1 MTAMD
6 NDILQLRD
14 TEVFEAI
21 AGETKRQME
30 TLELIASENFTS
42 KAVMQ
47 ACGSVMTNK
56 YAEGYPGKRYYGG
69 CEYVDVAENL
79 ARDRAKKLFGC
90 SYVNVQPHSGSSA
103 NMAVLFAVL
112 KPGDRIMGLDLS
124 HGGHLTHGSPVNFS
138 GQLFEAHSYGV
149 DRETGCID
157 MNRVEEMALQ
167 VRPKLI
173 ICGAS
178 AYSQGFD
185 FKAFRA
191 IADKVGAFLMA
202 DIAHPAGLIAAGLMH
217 DPMPHCHFVT
227 TTTHKTLRG
236 PRGGMIMMGSDFE
249 NPMGITVKTKTGSRV
264 KMMSEVMDAEVM
276 PGIQGGPLMHI
287 IAGKAV
293 SFGEALLP
301 EFREYAVQVKNNAAV
316 MAERFLELGYKIVS
330 GGTKNHLMLLDL
342 RNKNVNGKVAENLL
356 HEAGITVNKNM
367 VPFDDKSPFV
377 TSGIRIGTPAMTT
390 RGMKESESRQI
401 VELIDRVIAGAGSP
415 SVEDICT
422 EVRETVRELCLCF
435 PLDGYGPVF

>member
-1 MTAMD
+1 MD
-6 NDILQLRD
+6 TDILQMQD
-14 TEVFEAI
+14 KEVFEAVVN
-21 AGETKRQME
+21 ETVRQTE

-42 KAVMQ
+42 RAVMQ

-69 CEYVDVAENL
+69 CEFVDVAENL
-79 ARDRAKKLFGC
+79 ARDRAKKLFNC

-103 NMAVLFAVL
+103 NMAVLFSVL

-138 GQLFEAHSYGV
+138 GQLYEAHSYGV
-149 DRETGCID
+149 RRETGCID
-157 MNRVEEMALQ
+157 MNMVEELANK

-185 FKAFRA
+185 FKAFRE
-191 IADKVGAFLMA
+191 IADRIGALLMA
-202 DIAHPAGLIAAGLMH
+202 DIAHPAGLIVAGLLS
-217 DPMPHCHFVT
+217 DPVPHCHFVT

-249 NPMGITVKTKTGSRV
+249 NPLGITIKTKTGSRV
-264 KMMSEVMDAEVM
+264 KMMTEVMDAEVM

-293 SFGEALLP
+293 AFAEALRP
-301 EFREYAVQVKNNAAV
+301 EFRDYALQVKKNAAV
-316 MAERFLELGYKIVS
+316 MADKFSSLGYTIVS

-356 HEAGITVNKNM
+356 HQAGITVNKNM

-390 RGMKESESRQI
+390 RGMKESDSERI
-401 VELIDRVIAGAGSP
+401 VELIDRVVSAAETP
-415 SVEDICT
+415 AVDDVCRL
-422 EVRETVRELCLCF
+422 VRQEIRELCLQH
-435 PLDGYGPVF
+435 PMDGYEMTP

>member
-1 MTAMD
+1 MD
-6 NDILQLRD
+6 TDILQRQDKEL
-14 TEVFEAI
+14 FAAI
-21 AGETKRQME
+21 ASEMTRQTE

-42 KAVMQ
+42 RAVMQ

-90 SYVNVQPHSGSSA
+90 EYVNVQPHSGSSA
-103 NMAVLFAVL
+103 NMAVLFSVL

-124 HGGHLTHGSPVNFS
+124 HGGHLTHGSSVNFS
-138 GQLFEAHSYGV
+138 GQMFEAHSYGV
-149 DRETGCID
+149 DPETGCID
-157 MNRVEEMALQ
+157 MNKVEELALQ

-185 FKAFRA
+185 VKAFRV
-191 IADKVGAFLMA
+191 IADKIGAFLMA
-202 DIAHPAGLIAAGLMH
+202 DIAHPAGLIAAGLLG

-236 PRGGMIMMGSDFE
+236 PRGGMIMMGTDFE
-249 NPMGITVKTKTGSRV
+249 NAMGITIKTKSGSRL

-293 SFGEALLP
+293 AFGEALQP
-301 EFREYAVQVKNNAAV
+301 SFREYAAQVIKNASV
-316 MAERFLELGYKIVS
+316 MADKFLDLGYNIVS

-342 RNKNVNGKVAENLL
+342 RNKNVTGKVAENLL

-390 RGMKESESRQI
+390 RGMKEEESQSI
-401 VELIDRVIAGAGSP
+401 AELIDRVISSADKPDIA
-415 SVEDICT
+415 DICRT
-422 EVRETVRELCLCF
+422 VRQEIRELCLSH
-435 PLDGYGPVF
+435 PIEGYSV

>member
-1 MTAMD
+1 MD
-6 NDILQLRD
+6 TDILQRQD
-14 TEVFEAI
+14 KEVFEAI
-21 AGETKRQME
+21 ANETTRQNE

-42 KAVMQ
+42 RAVMQ

-79 ARDRAKKLFGC
+79 ARDRAKKLFRC
-90 SYVNVQPHSGSSA
+90 EYVNVQPHSGSSA
-103 NMAVLFAVL
+103 NMAVLFSVL

-124 HGGHLTHGSPVNFS
+124 HGGHLTHGSSVNFS
-138 GQLFEAHSYGV
+138 GQMFEAHSYGV
-149 DRETGCID
+149 DRETGIVN
-157 MNRVEEMALQ
+157 MNKVEELALQ

-185 FKAFRA
+185 VKAFRA

-202 DIAHPAGLIAAGLMH
+202 DIAHPAGLIAAGFLG

-249 NPMGITVKTKTGSRV
+249 NPMGITIKTKTGSRL

-276 PGIQGGPLMHI
+276 PGIQGGPLMHV

-293 SFGEALLP
+293 AFGEALQP
-301 EFREYAVQVKNNAAV
+301 EFREYAAQVIKNAAA
-316 MAERFLELGYKIVS
+316 MAEKFVGLGYNIVS

-342 RNKNVNGKVAENLL
+342 RNKNVTGKVAENLL
-356 HEAGITVNKNM
+356 HAAGITVNKNM

-390 RGMKESESRQI
+390 RGMLEADSQLI
-401 VELIDRVIAGAGSP
+401 AELIDKVISSAEKSDSSDVCKA
-415 SVEDICT
+415 VRT
-422 EVRETVRELCLCF
+422 EIRELCLRH
-435 PLDGYGPVF
+435 PLEGYGAL

>member
-1 MTAMD
+1 M
-6 NDILQLRD
+6 NHDILKMQDR
-14 TEVFEAI
+14 EVFESI
-21 AGETKRQME
+21 SNETKRQTE

-42 KAVMQ
+42 KAVME

-79 ARDRAKKLFGC
+79 ARDRAKQLFGC
-90 SYVNVQPHSGSSA
+90 DYVNVQPHSGSSA

-112 KPGDRIMGLDLS
+112 KPGDPIMGLDLS
-124 HGGHLTHGSPVNFS
+124 HGGHLTHGSSVNFS
-138 GQLFEAHSYGV
+138 GQMFDAHSYGV
-149 DRETGCID
+149 DRETGIID
-157 MNRVEEMALQ
+157 MNKVEELALQ

-173 ICGAS
+173 IAGAS

-185 FKAFRA
+185 LKAFRQ
-191 IADKVGAFLMA
+191 IADKVGALLMA
-202 DIAHPAGLIAAGLMH
+202 DVAHPAGLMAAGVLPN
-217 DPMPHCHFVT
+217 PMEHCHFVT

-236 PRGGMIMMGSDFE
+236 PRGGMIMMGKDFE
-249 NPMGITVKTKTGSRV
+249 NPMGITIKTKTGSRV
-264 KMMSEVMDAEVM
+264 KMMSEVLDAEVM

-293 SFGEALLP
+293 AFGEALKP
-301 EFREYAVQVKNNAAV
+301 EFKLYAQQVKDNAAA
-316 MAERFLELGYKIVS
+316 MAAKFIELDYHIVS

-342 RNKNVNGKVAENLL
+342 RNKNVTGKVAENLL

-377 TSGIRIGTPAMTT
+377 TSGIRVGTPAMTT
-390 RGMKESESRQI
+390 RGMKIAESEKI
-401 VELIDRVIAGAGSP
+401 AVFIDRVIAAANDANVADVCSQ
-415 SVEDICT
+415 
-422 EVRETVRELCLCF
+422 VRAEVRELCLSF
-435 PLDGYGPVF
+435 PLDGYGPLI

>member
-1 MTAMD
+1 MD
-6 NDILQLRD
+6 TDILQRQD
-14 TEVFEAI
+14 KEIFEAI
-21 AGETKRQME
+21 ANEMTRQTE

-42 KAVMQ
+42 RAVMQ

-69 CEYVDVAENL
+69 CEFVDVAENL
-79 ARDRAKKLFGC
+79 ARDRAKKLFKC
-90 SYVNVQPHSGSSA
+90 DYVNVQPHSGSSA
-103 NMAVLFAVL
+103 NMAVLFSVL
-112 KPGDRIMGLDLS
+112 KPGDTIMGLDLS
-124 HGGHLTHGSPVNFS
+124 HGGHLTHGSSVNFS
-138 GQLFEAHSYGV
+138 GQMFDAHSYGV
-149 DRETGCID
+149 DPDTGCID
-157 MNRVEEMALQ
+157 MNKVEELALK

-185 FKAFRA
+185 VKAFRV

-202 DIAHPAGLIAAGLMH
+202 DIAHPAGLIAAGLLG

-249 NPMGITVKTKTGSRV
+249 NPMGITIKTKTGSRV

-293 SFGEALLP
+293 AFGEALQP
-301 EFREYAVQVKNNAAV
+301 EFREYAAQVIKNAAS
-316 MAERFLELGYKIVS
+316 MAEKFTALGYKIVS
-330 GGTKNHLMLLDL
+330 GGTRNHLMLLDL
-342 RNKNVNGKVAENLL
+342 RNKGVTGKVAENLL

-390 RGMKESESRQI
+390 RGMKEAESNAI
-401 VELIDRVIAGAGSP
+401 AELIDRVIISAEKP
-415 SVEDICT
+415 DIANICRS
-422 EVRETVRELCLCF
+422 VREEIRELCLLH
-435 PLDGYGPVF
+435 PLEGYKV

>member
-1 MTAMD
+1 MD
-6 NDILQLRD
+6 TDILQRQD
-14 TEVFEAI
+14 KEVFEAI
-21 AGETKRQME
+21 ANETTRQNE

-42 KAVMQ
+42 RAVMQ

-79 ARDRAKKLFGC
+79 ARDRAKKLFRC
-90 SYVNVQPHSGSSA
+90 EYVNVQPHSGSSA
-103 NMAVLFAVL
+103 NMAVLFSVL

-124 HGGHLTHGSPVNFS
+124 HGGHLTHGSSVNFS
-138 GQLFEAHSYGV
+138 GQMFEAHSYGV
-149 DRETGCID
+149 DRETGIVN
-157 MNRVEEMALQ
+157 MNKVEELALQ

-185 FKAFRA
+185 VKAFRA

-202 DIAHPAGLIAAGLMH
+202 DIAHPAGLIAAGFLG

-249 NPMGITVKTKTGSRV
+249 NPMGITIKTKTGSRL

-276 PGIQGGPLMHI
+276 PGIQGGPLMHV

-293 SFGEALLP
+293 AFGEALQP
-301 EFREYAVQVKNNAAV
+301 EFREYAAQVIKNAAA
-316 MAERFLELGYKIVS
+316 MAEKFVGLGYNIVS

-342 RNKNVNGKVAENLL
+342 RNKNVTGKVAENLL
-356 HEAGITVNKNM
+356 HTAGITVNKNM

-390 RGMKESESRQI
+390 RGMLEADSQLI
-401 VELIDRVIAGAGSP
+401 AELIDKVISSAEKSDSSDVCKA
-415 SVEDICT
+415 VRT
-422 EVRETVRELCLCF
+422 EIRELCLRH
-435 PLDGYGPVF
+435 PLEGYGAL

>member
-1 MTAMD
+1 MMD
-6 NDILQLRD
+6 TDILQMQD
-14 TEVFEAI
+14 KEVFKAI
-21 AGETKRQME
+21 AGETRRQRE

-42 KAVMQ
+42 RAVMQ

-69 CEYVDVAENL
+69 CEFVDVAENL
-79 ARDRAKKLFGC
+79 ARDRARQLFGC
-90 SYVNVQPHSGSSA
+90 EYVNVQPHSGSNA
-103 NMAVLFAVL
+103 NMAVLFSVL
-112 KPGDRIMGLDLS
+112 RPGDRIMGLDLS

-149 DRETGCID
+149 DRQTGCID
-157 MNRVEEMALQ
+157 MNRVEKLALD
-167 VRPKLI
+167 VRPRLL

-185 FKAFRA
+185 FKAFRE

-202 DIAHPAGLIAAGLMH
+202 DIAHPAGLIAAGLLS
-217 DPMPHCHFVT
+217 DPLPHCHFVT

-236 PRGGMIMMGSDFE
+236 PRGGMIMMGADFE
-249 NPMGITVKTKTGSRV
+249 NPMGLTIRTRSGSRV

-293 SFGEALLP
+293 AFGEALRP
-301 EFREYAVQVKNNAAV
+301 EFREYAVQVRKNAAA
-316 MAERFLELGYKIVS
+316 MAATFLDLGYDIVS
-330 GGTKNHLMLLDL
+330 GGTKNHLLLLDL

-356 HEAGITVNKNM
+356 HQAGITVNKNM

-390 RGMKESESRQI
+390 RGMNESDSSMVAEQ
-401 VELIDRVIAGAGSP
+401 IDRVIAAAGDAG
-415 SVEDICT
+415 VESICRS
-422 EVRETVRELCLCF
+422 VREEIRELCLRY
-435 PLDGYGPVF
+435 PLEGYGVTP

>member
-1 MTAMD
+1 MD
-6 NDILQLRD
+6 TDILQRQD
-14 TEVFEAI
+14 KEVFEAI
-21 AGETKRQME
+21 ANETTRQNE

-42 KAVMQ
+42 RAVMQ

-79 ARDRAKKLFGC
+79 ARDRAKKLFRC
-90 SYVNVQPHSGSSA
+90 EYVNVQPHSGSSA
-103 NMAVLFAVL
+103 NMAVLFSVL

-124 HGGHLTHGSPVNFS
+124 HGGHLTHGSSVNFS
-138 GQLFEAHSYGV
+138 GQMFEAHSYGV
-149 DRETGCID
+149 DRETGIVN
-157 MNRVEEMALQ
+157 MNKVEELALQ

-185 FKAFRA
+185 VKAFRA

-202 DIAHPAGLIAAGLMH
+202 DIAHPAGLIAAGFLG

-249 NPMGITVKTKTGSRV
+249 NPMGITIKTKTGSRL

-276 PGIQGGPLMHI
+276 PGIQGGPLMHV

-293 SFGEALLP
+293 AFGEALQP
-301 EFREYAVQVKNNAAV
+301 EFREYAAQVIKNAAA
-316 MAERFLELGYKIVS
+316 MAEKFVGLGYNIVS

-342 RNKNVNGKVAENLL
+342 RNKNVTGKVAENLL
-356 HEAGITVNKNM
+356 HTAGITVNKNM

-390 RGMKESESRQI
+390 RGMNEADSQLI
-401 VELIDRVIAGAGSP
+401 AELIDKVISSAEKPDSAD
-415 SVEDICT
+415 VCKAVRT
-422 EVRETVRELCLCF
+422 EIRELCLRH
-435 PLDGYGPVF
+435 PLEGYGAL